1 MKKITLLFLFVFGLL
16 SFGYAQVSQNFA
28 ADGADSDP
36 TVLTIESTDI
46 TVNGSDPIT
55 AISLGDFTS
64 HYNGSG
70 GSTEYCGVWYD
81 FDLAVVGGISD
92 GTSISAGCDVDF
104 NGMDVTGFT
113 TITITSNNIDN
124 FPDIVYFDIDL
135 DVTFTVSSAP
145 ACDAVLTETVN
156 TGVSGNISWSEATGQ
171 VDNYDVTVGTASGLS
186 DVYFETLGNV
196 LTTEI
201 GALLNGTT
209 YYVTI
214 TPSNFIGAPTDCAE
228 QSFTTVTLPD
238 NDNCANAIA
247 LTPGGVFADNPVD
260 GTVAGATADAEAA
273 SCGSDGSGV
282 WYSVIVP
289 ASGDITFEVGP
300 DSDTGTTTFDS
311 VIEAFTGTCG
321 ALTSIDCDDDG
332 AATASFSE
340 LSLTGLVA
348 GEIVYFRVWEYGG
361 DEVEAFS
368 VSAFNATL
376 SVGDFENEAAFTYYP
391 NPVKNTLTLNAKNT
405 IEQVAMYNM
414 LGQEV
419 LRANPNTLNSNLDM
433 STLQTGTYFVKV
445 TIGNVTETIRVMK
458 Q

>member
-1 MKKITLLFLFVFGLL
+1 M
-16 SFGYAQVSQNFA
+16 
-28 ADGADSDP
+28 
-36 TVLTIESTDI
+36 
-46 TVNGSDPIT
+46 
-55 AISLGDFTS
+55 
-64 HYNGSG
+64 
-70 GSTEYCGVWYD
+70 
-81 FDLAVVGGISD
+81 
-92 GTSISAGCDVDF
+92 
-104 NGMDVTGFT
+104 
-113 TITITSNNIDN
+113 
-124 FPDIVYFDIDL
+124 
-135 DVTFTVSSAP
+135 
-145 ACDAVLTETVN
+145 
-156 TGVSGNISWSEATGQ
+156 
-171 VDNYDVTVGTASGLS
+171 
-186 DVYFETLGNV
+186 
-196 LTTEI
+196 
-201 GALLNGTT
+201 
-209 YYVTI
+209 
-214 TPSNFIGAPTDCAE
+214 
-228 QSFTTVTLPD
+228 
-238 NDNCANAIA
+238 AIA
-247 LTPGGVFADNPVD
+247 VFNEKTMRYHDPESGRMVKTPKEETEAPKA
-260 GTVAGATADAEAA
+260 AGSNLGA
-273 SCGSDGSGV
+273 SS
-282 WYSVIVP
+282 IVS
-289 ASGDITFEVGP
+289 ALRTEFKGLNAHLAFR
-300 DSDTGTTTFDS
+300 FDS

-332 AATASFSE
+332 AATANFSE